1 MAGDICIIKV
11 FFDTCDKPILSPVRV
26 IIDEKTAR
34 HGLYLIQFDLIRF
47 VDIYSHPKF
56 PFIIQIADAC
66 YIFGYGS
73 ETLSGDPTLDLRLAP
88 VKIISHESCMK
99 ELGPWNAP
107 ELDSGMF
114 CAIGEYPGVDACPV
128 ITNARFAH

>member
-1 MAGDICIIKV
+1 M
-11 FFDTCDKPILSPVRV
+11 SN
-26 IIDEKTAR
+26 
-34 HGLYLIQFDLIRF
+34 
-47 VDIYSHPKF
+47 S
-56 PFIIQIADAC
+56 DAC

-114 CAIGEYPGVDACPV
+114 CAIGENPGVDACPV
-128 ITNARFAH
+128 IIIYCIMKFINQSIILR